1 MKIKEPLREEAI
13 KYWPR
18 HERPRERLL
27 KHGPQS
33 LSDAELLAIFLRT
46 GVSGRSA
53 VDLARALLQRF
64 QGLRGLFAADYRE
77 LRAIKGL
84 GDAKIATLL
93 ATIELSKRYL
103 REQLEQRRAIR
114 NPEDVYQLL
123 AHSMRDLD
131 HEVFT
136 VFFLTSKN
144 EILAIEE
151 LFRGTINTSAVHP
164 REVVKRALQH
174 GAAVLIC
181 AHNHP
186 SGNPEPSPQDRML
199 TRELKEACRLM
210 EIALLDHLVIGH
222 NRYWSFAEH
231 GEL

>member
-1 MKIKEPLREEAI
+1 MKTREPLREEAI

-131 HEVFT
+131 HEIFT
-136 VFFLTSKN
+136 VLFLNSKN
-144 EILAIEE
+144 EIVAIEE

-164 REVVKRALQH
+164 REVVKRALHH
-174 GAAVLIC
+174 GAAALIC

-210 EIALLDHLVIGH
+210 ELALLDHLVIGH

>member
-1 MKIKEPLREEAI
+1 MKTKEPLREEAI

-131 HEVFT
+131 HEIFT
-136 VFFLTSKN
+136 VLFLNSKN
-144 EILAIEE
+144 EILAVEE
-151 LFRGTINTSAVHP
+151 LFRGTINASAVHL

-174 GAAVLIC
+174 GAAALIC

>member
-1 MKIKEPLREEAI
+1 METKGPLRENAI
-13 KYWPR
+13 RYWPQ

-27 KHGPQS
+27 KQGPEA

-103 REQLEQRRAIR
+103 REQLDERRAVR
-114 NPEDVYQLL
+114 NPDDVYQLL
-123 AHSMRDLD
+123 AHSMRDRD

-136 VFFLTSKN
+136 VLFLNSKN
-144 EILAIEE
+144 EILAVEE
-151 LFRGTINTSAVHP
+151 LFRGTINASAVHP
-164 REVVKRALQH
+164 REVIKRALHH
-174 GAAVLIC
+174 GAAAIIC

-186 SGNPEPSPQDRML
+186 SGNPEPSPQDRQI

-210 EIALLDHLVIGH
+210 EISLLDHLVIGH
-222 NRYWSFAEH
+222 NRYWSFADH

>member
-1 MKIKEPLREEAI
+1 METKEPLREEAI

-27 KHGPQS
+27 KQGPEA

-77 LRAIKGL
+77 LRAVKGL

-103 REQLEQRRAIR
+103 REQLDERRAIR
-114 NPEDVYQLL
+114 NPDDVYHLL

-136 VFFLTSKN
+136 VLFLNSKN
-144 EILAIEE
+144 EILAVEE
-151 LFRGTINTSAVHP
+151 LFRGTVNASAVHP
-164 REVVKRALQH
+164 REVIKRALQH
-174 GAAVLIC
+174 GAAALIC

-186 SGNPEPSPQDRML
+186 SGNPEPSPQDRQI
-199 TRELKEACRLM
+199 TRELKEACRVM
-210 EIALLDHLVIGH
+210 EIALLDHLVVGH

>member
-1 MKIKEPLREEAI
+1 MKKTLREEAI
-13 KYWPR
+13 KYWPL

-27 KHGPQS
+27 KQGPDA

-46 GVSGRSA
+46 GVSGQSA
-53 VDLARALLQRF
+53 VDLARALLQHF
-64 QGLRGLFAADYRE
+64 HGLRGLFTADLRE
-77 LRAIKGL
+77 LRQVKGL

-103 REQLEQRRAIR
+103 REELERRRTIR

-123 AHSMRDLD
+123 AHSLRDRD

-136 VFFLTSKN
+136 VIFLNSKN

-164 REVVKRALQH
+164 REVIKRALQH
-174 GAAVLIC
+174 GAAALIC

-186 SGNPEPSPQDRML
+186 SGNPEPSPQDRQI
-199 TRELKEACRLM
+199 TRELREACRLM
-210 EIALLDHLVIGH
+210 ELSLLDHLIIGH
-222 NRYWSFAEH
+222 NRYWSFAER
-231 GEL
+231 GEI

>member
-174 GAAVLIC
+174 GAAALIC

>member
-1 MKIKEPLREEAI
+1 METKEPLREDAI

-27 KHGPQS
+27 KQGPEA

-64 QGLRGLFAADYRE
+64 QGLRGLFSADYRE
-77 LRAIKGL
+77 LRAVKGL

-103 REQLEQRRAIR
+103 REQLDARRAVR
-114 NPEDVYQLL
+114 NPDDVYQLL
-123 AHSMRDLD
+123 AHSMRDLH

-136 VFFLTSKN
+136 VLFLNSKN

-151 LFRGTINTSAVHP
+151 LFRGTINASSVHP
-164 REVVKRALQH
+164 REVIKRALQH
-174 GAAVLIC
+174 GAAAIIC

-186 SGNPEPSPQDRML
+186 SGNPEPSPQDRQI

-210 EIALLDHLVIGH
+210 ELSLLDHLVVGH

>member
-27 KHGPQS
+27 
-33 LSDAELLAIFLRT
+33 
-46 GVSGRSA
+46 
-53 VDLARALLQRF
+53 
-64 QGLRGLFAADYRE
+64 
-77 LRAIKGL
+77 
-84 GDAKIATLL
+84 
-93 ATIELSKRYL
+93 
-103 REQLEQRRAIR
+103 
-114 NPEDVYQLL
+114 
-123 AHSMRDLD
+123 
-131 HEVFT
+131 FT

-174 GAAVLIC
+174 GAAALIC

>member
-174 GAAVLIC
+174 GAAALIC

-186 SGNPEPSPQDRML
+186 SGNPEPSSQDRML